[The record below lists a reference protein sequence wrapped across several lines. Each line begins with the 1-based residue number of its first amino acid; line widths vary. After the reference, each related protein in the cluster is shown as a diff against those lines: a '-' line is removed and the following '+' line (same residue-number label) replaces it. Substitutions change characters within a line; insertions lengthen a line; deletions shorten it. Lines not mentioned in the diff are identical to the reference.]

1 MKSSIIFWLVSVLI
15 LSIAI
20 DSLNWWNQNKCIQS
34 SSKKRNSK
42 KELTALKRKFKL
54 ENSAKRKKDI
64 ITIREK
70 EKELNLIHL
79 LEAKKRA
86 QWQDSLLLLEVK
98 DPTSDS
104 RVIHQHEM
112 NICIILPWDPLPLLG
127 LKLHLLLE
135 IKRYFVLI
143 KKK

>member
-1 MKSSIIFWLVSVLI
+1 MKSSMIFWLVSVLI

-20 DSLNWWNQNKCIQS
+20 DCTKLMKPKQMHSVLIE
-34 SSKKRNSK
+34 KRNSK

-86 QWQDSLLLLEVK
+86 Q
-98 DPTSDS
+98 
-104 RVIHQHEM
+104 
-112 NICIILPWDPLPLLG
+112 
-127 LKLHLLLE
+127 
-135 IKRYFVLI
+135 
-143 KKK
+143 

>member
-1 MKSSIIFWLVSVLI
+1 MKSSMIFWLVSVLI

-20 DSLNWWNQNKCIQS
+20 DCTKLMKPKQMHSVLIE
-34 SSKKRNSK
+34 K

-86 QWQDSLLLLEVK
+86 Q
-98 DPTSDS
+98 
-104 RVIHQHEM
+104 
-112 NICIILPWDPLPLLG
+112 
-127 LKLHLLLE
+127 
-135 IKRYFVLI
+135 
-143 KKK
+143 

>member
-1 MKSSIIFWLVSVLI
+1 MKSSMIFWLVSVLI

-20 DSLNWWNQNKCIQS
+20 DCTKLMKPKQMHSVLI
-34 SSKKRNSK
+34 KKRNSK
-42 KELTALKRKFKL
+42 KELTAQKRKFKL

-86 QWQDSLLLLEVK
+86 Q
-98 DPTSDS
+98 
-104 RVIHQHEM
+104 
-112 NICIILPWDPLPLLG
+112 
-127 LKLHLLLE
+127 
-135 IKRYFVLI
+135 
-143 KKK
+143 

>member
-1 MKSSIIFWLVSVLI
+1 MKSSMIFWLVSVLI

-20 DSLNWWNQNKCIQS
+20 DCTKLMKPKQMHSVLI
-34 SSKKRNSK
+34 KKRNSK

-86 QWQDSLLLLEVK
+86 Q
-98 DPTSDS
+98 
-104 RVIHQHEM
+104 
-112 NICIILPWDPLPLLG
+112 
-127 LKLHLLLE
+127 
-135 IKRYFVLI
+135 
-143 KKK
+143 

>member
-1 MKSSIIFWLVSVLI
+1 MKSSMIFWLVSVLI

-20 DSLNWWNQNKCIQS
+20 DCTKLMKPKQMHSVLI
-34 SSKKRNSK
+34 KKRNSK

-79 LEAKKRA
+79 LEAKKGA
-86 QWQDSLLLLEVK
+86 Q
-98 DPTSDS
+98 
-104 RVIHQHEM
+104 
-112 NICIILPWDPLPLLG
+112 
-127 LKLHLLLE
+127 
-135 IKRYFVLI
+135 
-143 KKK
+143 